1 MRKVST
7 HTVEVAIGLAR
18 SVANGTTKF
27 PFVGYCADL
36 MEKMLE
42 EIKETR
48 KAQEKQQEPNTNLVT
63 DPELAKRF
71 YIDGDGNVGIGS

>member
-27 PFVGYCADL
+27 PFLNYCADL
-36 MEKMLE
+36 MEKMLK

-48 KAQEKQQEPNTNLVT
+48 KAQENE
-63 DPELAKRF
+63 KRS
-71 YIDGDGNVGIGS
+71 IADRSAG

>member
-27 PFVGYCADL
+27 PFLNYCADL
-36 MEKMLE
+36 MEKMLK
-42 EIKETR
+42 EIKEARNEQT
-48 KAQEKQQEPNTNLVT
+48 KKEQ
-63 DPELAKRF
+63 
-71 YIDGDGNVGIGS
+71 